1 MPPSA
6 VGDTGVLLV
15 LASGSPRRRE
25 LLEEV
30 GVRFEVRPSDID
42 EAIRPGEDGP
52 AYVER
57 LAVEKALVAAR
68 PGTVVLAADTT
79 VDLDGDLLGKPA
91 DRTEAVD
98 LMARLSGSTHQVHTG
113 VAVVW
118 FARDGAPEPSVL
130 AGVAT
135 TDVTLAE
142 LPPEWVEWWV
152 SGPEPYDKA
161 GGYALQGAGGMFV
174 KSIQGNPSNV
184 VGLPLDLAAQ
194 LLARSGHDLLSFLP

>member
-1 MPPSA
+1 M
-6 VGDTGVLLV
+6 

-30 GVRFEVRPSDID
+30 GVRFEVEPSDID
-42 EAIRPGEDGP
+42 ESIRPGEDGP
-52 AYVER
+52 RYVER

-68 PGTVVLAADTT
+68 PDAVVLAADTT

-91 DRTEAVD
+91 DRAEAVD

-118 FARDGAPEPSVL
+118 FARGGAPEPSVL

-142 LPPEWVEWWV
+142 LPP
-152 SGPEPYDKA
+152 SGSS
-161 GGYALQGAGGMFV
+161 GGSRAPSPTTRRAATRCRAPGGC
-174 KSIQGNPSNV
+174 S
-184 VGLPLDLAAQ
+184 
-194 LLARSGHDLLSFLP
+194 